1 MILRAIREIIK
12 LDDYELI
19 FTELKRLDHFG
30 YMLELNKAYGTEGL
44 NYENL
49 RLYGYRKLTL
59 PVCKKA
65 MRKALISLVEKTCKA
80 YK

>member
-1 MILRAIREIIK
+1 MILRNLREIIK

-19 FTELKRLDHFG
+19 FTMLK
-30 YMLELNKAYGTEGL
+30 EL
-44 NYENL
+44 NYEPYLIKLNEAFGTKRLNYEEL

-59 PVCKKA
+59 PACKKA
-65 MRKALISLVEKTCKA
+65 MRKALISLIEKTCKA

>member
-1 MILRAIREIIK
+1 MILRSLREIIK

-30 YMLELNKAYGTEGL
+30 YMLELNKAYGTKGL
-44 NYENL
+44 NYEEL

-59 PVCKKA
+59 QECKNA
-65 MRKALISLVEKTCKA
+65 MRKALFECVNEICKA
-80 YK
+80 YE